1 MRKRIIPKML
11 VKSATEKL
19 TAEAAS
25 AMPSLRIELLQNRQA
40 IVEGSRGVLE
50 YSTEC
55 IRLSSD
61 RLIIRFT
68 GSGLMLKTF
77 DSSSA
82 IVEGRIDNIEFM

>member
-1 MRKRIIPKML
+1 MRRRIIPKIL
-11 VKSATEKL
+11 VKSAAEKL
-19 TAEAAS
+19 TTGAAS

-50 YSTEC
+50 YSPEC

-61 RLIIRFT
+61 RLIIRFS
-68 GSGLMLKTF
+68 GCGLMLKTF